1 MSMLAIYDFLRMIIS
16 FVFVLGVLVFIHELG
31 HYLAARWRGIHVD
44 VFSIGFGKPLYRWH
58 DKVGTEWRICPIPL
72 GGYVRPHGFADPED
86 VNEEERAAYI
96 EGKTFHGKDV
106 GSRAIVIAAGPI
118 FNFLL
123 AIILYFSLFVTVGK
137 HSLGEPVAQAIIVDS
152 AAAKAGIQP
161 KDVILKIGD
170 INHPGV
176 ENLVMYAQEHPDL
189 STTIAV
195 KRDGKEITLPITI
208 GSKENDGK
216 KVGQLGVQLAINVIA
231 GKPMSVGGAAVAAVQ
246 ETWDVSKKTLVG
258 LGQMITGQRSAKD
271 LGGPIKIAQLSGQ
284 VSKGGFADLVN
295 FMALLSISLGLINL
309 FPIPVLD
316 GGRLVFYVFE
326 AIFRRPVPKPIQER
340 AFQVGFVLILL
351 LFAFSMYNDVTQ
363 LSWFRWLTG
372 HSN

>member
-86 VNEEERAAYI
+86 VSEEERAAYI

-123 AIILYFSLFVTVGK
+123 AIILYFGLFVTVGK
-137 HSLGEPVAQAIIVDS
+137 HSLGEPVAQAIIADS

-195 KRDGKEITLPITI
+195 KRDGKEVTLPITI

>member
-31 HYLAARWRGIHVD
+31 HYLAARWRGVHVD

-86 VNEEERAAYI
+86 VSEEERATYI

-123 AIILYFSLFVTVGK
+123 AIILYFGLFVTVGK
-137 HSLGEPVAQAIIVDS
+137 HSLGEPVAQAIIADS

-195 KRDGKEITLPITI
+195 KRDGKEVTLPITI

-216 KVGQLGVQLAINVIA
+216 KVGQLGVQLAINIIA

-340 AFQVGFVLILL
+340 AFQVGFALILL

>member
-1 MSMLAIYDFLRMIIS
+1 MLAIYDFLRMIIS